1 MSFQKEPPD
10 VGAVYVC
17 GDLRRKGL
25 YIQTICVII
34 YIRIQRKGAVLMLYD
49 FIQNN
54 FILVANILFLLV
66 FLQTNTVFDKE
77 ITRRFATSIFLLMV
91 VTVAENVEY
100 AMSLR
105 PESTIVRVWMSII
118 GYTLRPL
125 IIYVLILILKY
136 RSRRERLVLAIPAI
150 INAMVA
156 FTALFS
162 GISFSYDEAN
172 EFVRGPLG
180 FTPHICSGIYLL
192 LILILSAQFF
202 KERNYMEAGIIL
214 TIVLTCGVAT
224 GLESVWKH
232 QGLLRAASSLSITF
246 FYLYFCAQSFKRDA
260 LTKVLNRHCFYRD
273 AEKYKD
279 KIIAVLSVD
288 LNNLKRINDSEG
300 HAAGDVAIFTTAECI
315 RKHLIKGCFLYRT
328 GGDEFM
334 VLCPRHVA
342 SLAEL
347 KLMIENISEEMKKTP
362 YRCAIGLAE
371 YRQGESFDNLCAR
384 ADADMYQVK
393 TELKKQTE

>member
-1 MSFQKEPPD
+1 M
-10 VGAVYVC
+10 
-17 GDLRRKGL
+17 
-25 YIQTICVII
+25 I
-34 YIRIQRKGAVLMLYD
+34 YD

-54 FILVANILFLLV
+54 FILVANILFLVV
-66 FLQTNTVFDKE
+66 FLRTNTVFDKE
-77 ITRRFATSIFLLMV
+77 ITRRFAVSILLLV
-91 VTVAENVEY
+91 IVTVAENIEY

-105 PESTIVRVWMSII
+105 AEPSMVRVWMSII
-118 GYTLRPL
+118 GYIVRPL
-125 IIYVLILILKY
+125 IIYTLILILKY
-136 RSRRERLVLAIPAI
+136 RSRKERTILAIPAI
-150 INAMVA
+150 INGVVA
-156 FTALFS
+156 CTALFS
-162 GISFSYDEAN
+162 DISFSYDEAN

-202 KERNYMEAGIIL
+202 KERNYMEAGIIFA
-214 TIVLTCGVAT
+214 IVVTCGVAT
-224 GLESVWKH
+224 GLESVWHH

-279 KIIAVLSVD
+279 KMIAVLSVD

-315 RKHLIKGCFLYRT
+315 RKNLLKGCFLYRT

-334 VLCPRHVA
+334 VLCPKHAA
-342 SLAEL
+342 SMEQLQTMMEKVYA
-347 KLMIENISEEMKKTP
+347 EMKQTP
-362 YRCAIGLAE
+362 YRCAIGMAE
-371 YRQGESFDNLCAR
+371 YRQGESFNSLCAR
-384 ADADMYQVK
+384 ADEAMYQKK
-393 TELKKQTE
+393 TELKKQAE

>member
-1 MSFQKEPPD
+1 M
-10 VGAVYVC
+10 VY
-17 GDLRRKGL
+17 
-25 YIQTICVII
+25 T
-34 YIRIQRKGAVLMLYD
+34 

-54 FILVANILFLLV
+54 FILIANILFLLV

-77 ITRRFATSIFLLMV
+77 ITRRFSVSILLLIG
-91 VTVAENVEY
+91 VTVAENIEY

-105 PESTIVRVWMSII
+105 AEPTMVRVWVSII
-118 GYTLRPL
+118 GYSLRPL
-125 IIYVLILILKY
+125 IIYTLILILKY
-136 RSRRERLVLAIPAI
+136 RSRKERLILAIPAMLNI
-150 INAMVA
+150 IVA

-162 GISFSYDEAN
+162 EISFSYDEAN
-172 EFVRGPLG
+172 QFVRGPLG

-192 LILILSAQFF
+192 LILFLSAQFF
-202 KERNYMEAGIIL
+202 KERNYMEAGIIFA
-214 TIVLTCGVAT
+214 IVVTCGVAT
-224 GLESVWKH
+224 ALESVWKH

-279 KIIAVLSVD
+279 KMVAVLSVD

-315 RKHLIKGCFLYRT
+315 RKKLIKGCFLYRT

-334 VLCPRHVA
+334 VLCPKHAANKEQLQKMMESVY
-342 SLAEL
+342 
-347 KLMIENISEEMKKTP
+347 EEMKKTP
-362 YRCAIGLAE
+362 YRCSIGMAE
-371 YRQGESFDNLCAR
+371 YIPGESFDTLCAR
-384 ADADMYQVK
+384 ADEAMYQVK
-393 TELKKQTE
+393 VASKKAEEV

>member
-1 MSFQKEPPD
+1 M
-10 VGAVYVC
+10 VYN
-17 GDLRRKGL
+17 
-25 YIQTICVII
+25 
-34 YIRIQRKGAVLMLYD
+34 

-77 ITRRFATSIFLLMV
+77 ITRRFATSILLLIV
-91 VTVAENVEY
+91 VTVAENIEY

-105 PESTIVRVWMSII
+105 AEPTVVRVWMSII
-118 GYTLRPL
+118 GYTIRPL
-125 IIYVLILILKY
+125 IIYTLILVLKY
-136 RSRRERLVLAIPAI
+136 RSRKERFLLAIPAM
-150 INAMVA
+150 INAVVA

-162 GISFSYDEAN
+162 DISFSYDAAN

-180 FTPHICSGIYLL
+180 FTPHICSGLYLF

-214 TIVLTCGVAT
+214 AIVMTCGVAT

-279 KIIAVLSVD
+279 KMVAVLSVD

-315 RKHLIKGCFLYRT
+315 RRNLLRGCFLYRT

-334 VLCPRHVA
+334 ILCPKHVA

-347 KLMIENISEEMKKTP
+347 ENMIEKITEDMQKTP

-371 YRQGESFDNLCAR
+371 YRQGESFNSLCAR
-384 ADADMYQVK
+384 ADEAMYQRK
-393 TELKKQTE
+393 MELKKETE

>member
-1 MSFQKEPPD
+1 M
-10 VGAVYVC
+10 AYN
-17 GDLRRKGL
+17 
-25 YIQTICVII
+25 
-34 YIRIQRKGAVLMLYD
+34 

-66 FLQTNTVFDKE
+66 FLRTNTVFDKE
-77 ITRRFATSIFLLMV
+77 ITKRFSVSILLLVV
-91 VTVAENVEY
+91 VTIAENIEY

-105 PESTIVRVWMSII
+105 AEPTMVRVWMSIL

-125 IIYVLILILKY
+125 IIYTLILILKY
-136 RSRRERLVLAIPAI
+136 RSKKERTLLAVPAM
-150 INAMVA
+150 INAVVA
-156 FTALFS
+156 FSALFS
-162 GISFSYDEAN
+162 DISFSYDAAN

-180 FTPHICSGIYLL
+180 YTPHICSGIYLF

-214 TIVLTCGVAT
+214 AIVLTCGVAT

-232 QGLLRAASSLSITF
+232 QGLLRAASALSITF

-279 KIIAVLSVD
+279 KMVAVLSID
-288 LNNLKRINDSEG
+288 LNNLKRINDSQG
-300 HAAGDVAIFTTAECI
+300 HAAGDTAIFTTAECI
-315 RKHLIKGCFLYRT
+315 RKNLLKGCFLYRT

-334 VLCPRHVA
+334 VLCPKHAA
-342 SLAEL
+342 SMQQLQQMME
-347 KLMIENISEEMKKTP
+347 KVYEDMKKTP
-362 YRCAIGLAE
+362 YRCAIGIAE
-371 YRQGESFDNLCAR
+371 YRRGETFDSLCAR
-384 ADADMYQVK
+384 ADEDMYEMK
-393 TELKKQTE
+393 MELKKQTE

>member
-1 MSFQKEPPD
+1 M
-10 VGAVYVC
+10 AYT
-17 GDLRRKGL
+17 
-25 YIQTICVII
+25 Y
-34 YIRIQRKGAVLMLYD
+34 
-49 FIQNN
+49 IQNN
-54 FILVANILFLLV
+54 FILIVNIV
-66 FLQTNTVFDKE
+66 FLIVFLRTNTVFDKVV
-77 ITRRFATSIFLLMV
+77 TRRFATSIALLLA

-105 PESTIVRVWMSII
+105 AEPSMVRVWMSII

-136 RSRRERLVLAIPAI
+136 PSVKQRLALAIPAM
-150 INAMVA
+150 INGVIAL
-156 FTALFS
+156 TALFS
-162 GISFSYDEAN
+162 DISFSYDVAN

-180 FTPHICSGIYLL
+180 FTPHICSGFYLC
-192 LILILSAQFF
+192 LILVFSAQFF

-214 TIVLTCGVAT
+214 AIVLTCGVAT

-232 QGLLRAASSLSITF
+232 QGLLRAASALSITF

-279 KIIAVLSVD
+279 KIAAVLSID

-300 HAAGDVAIFTTAECI
+300 HAAGDAAIFMTAECA
-315 RKHLIKGCFLYRT
+315 RKCLIKGCFLYRT

-334 VLCPRHVA
+334 VLCPKHVA
-342 SLAEL
+342 SLSQL
-347 KLMIENISEEMKKTP
+347 QTMIDAISEEMKKTP
-362 YRCAIGLAE
+362 YRCSIGMAE
-371 YRQGESFDNLCAR
+371 YREGESFNALCAR
-384 ADADMYQVK
+384 ADEAMYQRK
-393 TELKKQTE
+393 TEMKEKIEV

>member
-1 MSFQKEPPD
+1 M
-10 VGAVYVC
+10 VYTFV
-17 GDLRRKGL
+17 
-25 YIQTICVII
+25 
-34 YIRIQRKGAVLMLYD
+34 
-49 FIQNN
+49 QNN
-54 FILVANILFLLV
+54 FILIANILFLLV
-66 FLQTNTVFDKE
+66 FLRTNTVFDKE
-77 ITRRFATSIFLLMV
+77 ITRRFSVSILLLIA
-91 VTVAENVEY
+91 VTIAENIEY

-105 PESTIVRVWMSII
+105 AEPSMVRVWMSVI
-118 GYTLRPL
+118 GYTVRPL

-136 RSRRERLVLAIPAI
+136 RSRKERLLLAIPAM
-150 INAMVA
+150 INAVVA

-162 GISFSYDEAN
+162 DISFSYDAAN

-180 FTPHICSGIYLL
+180 FTPHICSGLYLF

-202 KERNYMEAGIIL
+202 KERNYMEAGIIFA
-214 TIVLTCGVAT
+214 IVVTCGVAT

-279 KIIAVLSVD
+279 KMVAVLSVD

-315 RKHLIKGCFLYRT
+315 RKNLIKGCFLYRT

-334 VLCPRHVA
+334 VLCPKHVA
-342 SLAEL
+342 SMEQLQA
-347 KLMIENISEEMKKTP
+347 MIEKISEEMKRTP
-362 YRCAIGLAE
+362 YRCAIGIAE

-384 ADADMYQVK
+384 ADEAMYRVK
-393 TELKKQTE
+393 TELKKQAE

>member
-1 MSFQKEPPD
+1 M
-10 VGAVYVC
+10 V
-17 GDLRRKGL
+17 
-25 YIQTICVII
+25 
-34 YIRIQRKGAVLMLYD
+34 YD

-54 FILVANILFLLV
+54 FILVVNILFLTV
-66 FLQTNTVFDKE
+66 FLRTNTVFDKE
-77 ITRRFATSIFLLMV
+77 ITRRFSISILLLV
-91 VTVAENVEY
+91 AVTVAENVEY

-105 PESTIVRVWMSII
+105 PEPTMVRVWMSMI

-136 RSRRERLVLAIPAI
+136 RSGRERLILAVPAM
-150 INAMVA
+150 INAVVA
-156 FTALFS
+156 CTALFS
-162 GISFSYDEAN
+162 DISFSYDAAN

-180 FTPHICSGIYLL
+180 FTPHICSGLYLC

-202 KERNYMEAGIIL
+202 KERNYMEAGIIFV
-214 TIVLTCGVAT
+214 IVVTCGVAT

-279 KIIAVLSVD
+279 KMVAVLSVD

-300 HAAGDVAIFTTAECI
+300 HAAGDAAIVATAECI
-315 RKHLIKGCFLYRT
+315 RKNLAKGCFLYRT

-334 VLCPRHVA
+334 VLCPKHAA

-347 KLMIENISEEMKKTP
+347 ERMITKISADMKETP

-371 YRQGESFDNLCAR
+371 YRQGESFNSLCAR
-384 ADADMYQVK
+384 ADEDMYQRK
-393 TELKKQTE
+393 MELKKETE

>member
-1 MSFQKEPPD
+1 M
-10 VGAVYVC
+10 
-17 GDLRRKGL
+17 
-25 YIQTICVII
+25 T
-34 YIRIQRKGAVLMLYD
+34 YD

-54 FILVANILFLLV
+54 FILVANILFLVV
-66 FLQTNTVFDKE
+66 FLRTNTVFDKE
-77 ITRRFATSIFLLMV
+77 ITRRFAVSILLLV
-91 VTVAENVEY
+91 IVTVAENIEY

-105 PESTIVRVWMSII
+105 AEPTMLRVWMSII
-118 GYTLRPL
+118 GYIVRPL
-125 IIYVLILILKY
+125 IIYTLILILKY
-136 RSRRERLVLAIPAI
+136 RSRKERTILAIPAI
-150 INAMVA
+150 INGVVA
-156 FTALFS
+156 CTALFS
-162 GISFSYDEAN
+162 DISFSYDEAN

-202 KERNYMEAGIIL
+202 KERNYMEAGIIFA
-214 TIVLTCGVAT
+214 IVVTCGVAT
-224 GLESVWKH
+224 GLESVWHH

-279 KIIAVLSVD
+279 KMIAVLSVD

-315 RKHLIKGCFLYRT
+315 RKNLLKGCFLYRT

-334 VLCPRHVA
+334 VLCPKHAA
-342 SLAEL
+342 SMEQL
-347 KLMIENISEEMKKTP
+347 KHMMENVYEEMKQTP
-362 YRCAIGLAE
+362 YRCAIGMAE

-384 ADADMYQVK
+384 ADEAIYQIK
-393 TELKKQTE
+393 AELKRME